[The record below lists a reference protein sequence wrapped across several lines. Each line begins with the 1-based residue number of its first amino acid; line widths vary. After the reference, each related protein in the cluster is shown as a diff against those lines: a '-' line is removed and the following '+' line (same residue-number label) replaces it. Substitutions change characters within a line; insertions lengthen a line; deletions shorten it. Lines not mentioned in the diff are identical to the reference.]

1 MKTNFVLPDP
11 ALTTDGIHH
20 ARAAAGNA
28 AVTDAAVGQLRG
40 AIDGASGVT
49 TILLKAAAGAGKSHA
64 LKRLVVDALNHP
76 RCDRVAV
83 TAFQNRQLWPLAT
96 GLGQM
101 LGRDSVCLFV
111 AADVATELPQDVWNA
126 VNVATTAAQIPTT
139 CPVVIA
145 TSHKFG
151 AMGERTRLMNH
162 LGPASLLADGSD
174 APFDVLLVDE
184 AWQLPHHRFDT
195 VRTLAPVVVGVGDV
209 GQLPPLEI
217 GTNPWRGDP
226 GYNPYRAW
234 PTAVE
239 DDPGTWS
246 VELPAVWRP
255 PAAALPLWRAFYP
268 EWGALDCVA
277 APEDRGVT
285 LGEMGDLAAAVW
297 SQVATGVPTLLEV
310 NGLPAAEAADVD
322 LPLVT
327 VAEGLLDALFKAGFA
342 LTAAR
347 YDESGSP
354 IGQSTNAVPGCA
366 TADPL
371 VVILA
376 TRNQAVDDATDA
388 VVRLSEKHGLAE
400 SDLLASTVDKWQ
412 GQTNGITVAIHPLSG
427 AAKLDEFNSAFGRLA
442 VACTR
447 ATHGLLV
454 LSRPGLDRLLTEA
467 PARPGTPYG
476 EPGTRHLPRQTH
488 QRILATFARG
498 TITVRTT
505 DPLGQP

>member
-1 MKTNFVLPDP
+1 MTTNFLPPDP

-28 AVTDAAVGQLRG
+28 AAADAAAGQLRG
-40 AIDGASGVT
+40 AIDGASGVR
-49 TILLKAAAGAGKSHA
+49 TILLRAAAGAGKSHA

-83 TAFQNRQLWPLAT
+83 TAFQNRQLRPLAT
-96 GLGQM
+96 GLSEM

-126 VNVATTAAQIPTT
+126 VNVATTATQIPTT
-139 CPVVIA
+139 CSVVIA

-151 AMGERTRLMNH
+151 AMGERARLLNH
-162 LGPASLLADGSD
+162 FGPASLLADGSD

-234 PTAVE
+234 PTSAE
-239 DDPGTWS
+239 GELGTWS
-246 VELPAVWRP
+246 LELPAVWRP

-277 APEDRGVT
+277 APEDRGVS
-285 LGEMGDLAAAVW
+285 LGDMSGLAAAVW

-310 NGLPAAEAADVD
+310 DGLPAAEAADVD

-327 VAEGLLDALFKAGFA
+327 VAEGLLDALFEAGFA

-347 YDESGSP
+347 YDDSGSP
-354 IGQSTNAVPGCA
+354 VGQPTSAAPGRES
-366 TADPL
+366 ADPL
-371 VVILA
+371 VVVLA

-388 VVRLSEKHGLAE
+388 VARLSERHGLSE
-400 SDLLASTVDKWQ
+400 SDLFASTVDKWQ

-476 EPGTRHLPRQTH
+476 EPGRRHLPRQTH

-498 TITVRTT
+498 TITINTADRV
-505 DPLGQP
+505 GQQ

>member
-1 MKTNFVLPDP
+1 MTTSFVPPDP
-11 ALTTDGIHH
+11 ALTTDGTHH
-20 ARAAAGNA
+20 ALAAAGNA

-40 AIDGASGVT
+40 AIDGASGVK

-64 LKRLVVDALNHP
+64 LKRLVVDAVNHP
-76 RCDRVAV
+76 LCDRVAV
-83 TAFQNRQLWPLAT
+83 TAFQNQQLRPLAT
-96 GLGQM
+96 GLGEA

-111 AADVATELPQDVWNA
+111 AADKATELPQDVWNA
-126 VNVATTAAQIPTT
+126 VNVATTTGQIPTT
-139 CPVVIA
+139 CSVVIA

-151 AMGERTRLMNH
+151 AKGERTRLLAH
-162 LGPASLLADGSD
+162 LGAASLLADGSD
-174 APFDVLLVDE
+174 SPFDVLLVDE

-195 VRTLAPVVVGVGDV
+195 VRTLAPIVVGVGDV

-239 DDPGTWS
+239 DEPGTWA

-277 APEDRGVT
+277 APQDRGVT
-285 LGEMGDLAAAVW
+285 LGDMGDLAAAVW

-310 NGLPAAEAADVD
+310 DGLPAAEAADVD
-322 LPLVT
+322 LPLIT
-327 VAEGLLDALFKAGFA
+327 VAEGLLDALFEAGFA
-342 LTAAR
+342 LTAAH
-347 YDESGSP
+347 YDDSGSP
-354 IGQSTNAVPGCA
+354 VGQPTSAAPGHA
-366 TADPL
+366 SADPL
-371 VVILA
+371 IVVLA

-388 VVRLSEKHGLAE
+388 VERLSEKHGLTE

-412 GQTNGITVAIHPLSG
+412 GQTNRITVAIHPLSG

-476 EPGTRHLPRQTH
+476 EPGTRHLPRQMH
-488 QRILATFARG
+488 QRILASFARG
-498 TITVRTT
+498 TITVEHA
-505 DPLGQP
+505 DQLGQP